1 MFGHLDKPT
10 GQQGCA
16 ENRNSVRIRF
26 FLKTNRHR
34 TVQKFDIHS
43 DGFSTETVC
52 KFAIYVKSDKLH
64 ICYISGVVANVL
76 ANLLLF
82 LLVDTRVKATETN

>member
-26 FLKTNRHR
+26 LKKR
-34 TVQKFDIHS
+34 TVTEPSKKFDIHS

-64 ICYISGVVANVL
+64 ICYISAVVANVL

-82 LLVDTRVKATETN
+82 LLVDTRVKTMVTN